1 MHRNRLLLIGSVLL
15 LAGIITAANLGQ
27 FSTAS
32 SVQKQEAQQRALYEV
47 TNVAN
52 LVPNIKRLLTK
63 ATANPAQL
71 GMIDA
76 LASHGEIAA
85 VLFFDRSG
93 RQILNYKP
101 KPWTTDPSLIA
112 QRETDV
118 STTLATGAA
127 QVLAE
132 HSDTNAALP
141 GLYSAAYLP
150 VNDRQ
155 GVRLGAIGVY
165 LDMSKTHDLFNS
177 EFLKLSVM
185 LTTVFTL
192 VIVLLFG
199 GYVLWRRRAGQS
211 QQQVDYLARY
221 DQLTGVFNR
230 GGFYA
235 RLREMRQKGQVLPA
249 QTAVFFFDLDNFKWI
264 NDTRGH
270 RAGDDLLRH
279 VGEMVRNALGPNDI
293 AGRFGGDE
301 FVIIAQLDNVA
312 DAVAH
317 AERLQAQIA
326 QPVLSGGTT
335 IVTGASVGVLF
346 GIRAEDDIEDDIH
359 RADLA
364 LFQAKMD
371 GRNTCRVFS
380 SELEDRINR
389 RMKVECAVNRGL
401 EEGLFTLVYQP
412 IINRTSGRCIGFEAL
427 LRLTDADGT
436 PISPAEFIPVAETNG
451 AIRAIGSWVLDT
463 AVAEAVRWSDDFFVS
478 VNMSARQ
485 FDDEN
490 LVDAVRMS
498 LDTHGLNPGRLEL
511 EVTES
516 LLIDNTESVGR
527 QLMEL
532 RALGISISMDDFGTG
547 YSSLGYLWKYG
558 FDKIK
563 IDRSF
568 ILGLDTDTARVSE
581 ILDTIIIL
589 SHRLN
594 LKVTAEGIE
603 TERQARLLSDMS
615 CDQFQGYLYGRPM
628 PPDDLPGFILKN
640 VYGVLDSGTGTD
652 TGAQRRSL
660 QQSSSTA

>member
-1 MHRNRLLLIGSVLL
+1 MHRNRLLLIGGLLL
-15 LAGIITAANLGQ
+15 LAGIIAAANLSQ

-32 SVQKQEAQQRALYEV
+32 SVQKQDARQRALDEV
-47 TNVAN
+47 ANVAT
-52 LVPNIKRLLTK
+52 LVPDIKRLLK
-63 ATANPAQL
+63 NGTANTAQL
-71 GMIDA
+71 AMIDA
-76 LASHGEIAA
+76 LAGHGEIAA
-85 VLFFDRSG
+85 VLLFDRSG

-101 KPWTTDPSLIA
+101 KPWTVDPALIA

-118 STTLATGAA
+118 SAALATGAA
-127 QVLAE
+127 QILAE
-132 HSDTNAALP
+132 HGDKDSALP

-150 VNDRQ
+150 INDRQ
-155 GVRLGAIGVY
+155 GERLGVIGIY

-177 EFLKLSVM
+177 EFIKLSVLLSM
-185 LTTVFTL
+185 VFTL

-199 GYVLWRRRAGQS
+199 GYLIWRRRAGQS
-211 QQQVDYLARY
+211 QQQADYLARY

-235 RLREMRQKGQVLPA
+235 RLKEMFQNRQILSA
-249 QTAVFFFDLDNFKWI
+249 QTAVFYFDLDNFKWI

-279 VGEMVRNALGPNDI
+279 VGEMIRNALGPNDI

-301 FVIIAQLDNVA
+301 FVIIARLDSVA
-312 DAVAH
+312 DAVAR

-346 GIRAEDDIEDDIH
+346 GITADADIEDDIH

-371 GRNTCRVFS
+371 GRNACRVFS
-380 SELEDRINR
+380 SELEERINR
-389 RMKVECAVNRGL
+389 RIKVECAVNHGL
-401 EEGLFTLVYQP
+401 EDGLFTLVYQP
-412 IINRTSGRCIGFEAL
+412 IISRLSGQCIGFEAL
-427 LRLTDADGT
+427 LRLIDADGT
-436 PISPAEFIPVAETNG
+436 PISPAEFIPVAEANG
-451 AIRAIGSWVLDT
+451 TIRAIGSWVLNT
-463 AVAEAVRWSDDFFVS
+463 AVAEAMRWSDELFVA
-478 VNMSARQ
+478 VNLSARQ

-498 LDTHGLNPGRLEL
+498 LDTHGLDPARLEL

-516 LLIDNTESVGR
+516 LLIENTESVGR

-532 RALGISISMDDFGTG
+532 RALGVSVSMDDFGTG
-547 YSSLGYLWKYG
+547 YSSLGYLWQYG

-581 ILDTIIIL
+581 ILDTIIML
-589 SHRLN
+589 GHRLN

-603 TERQARLLSDMS
+603 TERQARMLSEMS

-628 PPDDLPGFILKN
+628 PPGDLPGFILKN
-640 VYGVLDSGTGTD
+640 VYNTLVSASEANAR
-652 TGAQRRSL
+652 AQRRSL
-660 QQSSSTA
+660 RQSSSTA